1 MGEYISA
8 LKRNEIPEGTAK
20 TVEVKGKQVAVFNV
34 GGNYSVIDEQCTHR
48 GGPISEGER
57 NENVVTCPW
66 HGATFDITSGKALSG
81 PTSKDLTCY
90 KVRVQGDDIQ
100 IECP

>member
-8 LKRNEIPEGTAK
+8 LKRNEIPEGGAK

-34 GGNYSVIDEQCTHR
+34 DGNYFAIDGQCSHR
-48 GGPISEGER
+48 GGSISEGTR
-57 NENVVTCPW
+57 NGNVVICPL
-66 HGATFDITSGKALSG
+66 HRATFDITSGKVLS
-81 PTSKDLTCY
+81 PPATRDLTSY

-100 IECP
+100 IEFS